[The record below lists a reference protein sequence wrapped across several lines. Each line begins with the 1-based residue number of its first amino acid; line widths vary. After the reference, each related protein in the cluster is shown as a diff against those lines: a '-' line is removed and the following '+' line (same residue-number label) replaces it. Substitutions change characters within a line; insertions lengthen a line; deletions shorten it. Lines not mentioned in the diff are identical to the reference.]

1 MSESCQHTNPLKH
14 QGSSQ
19 GERLLQALLPANV
32 ELHGLTEED
41 WLKFAYDY
49 ACLLYT
55 SPSPRDL
62 STPRMPSS
70 A

>member
-49 ACLLYT
+49 AQLIEYN
-55 SPSPRDL
+55 
-62 STPRMPSS
+62 SS
-70 A
+70 DNPGKSKGD